1 MKETLEKVV
10 VLTLFRLIALL
21 PSCLQGRLACIACY
35 IVWFLRLDMRKA
47 SEVNIAL
54 CFPELSAQEQQ
65 QLVKQSIYHTIMVA
79 LELPKVWTQAA
90 EKSLQQIVEVEGKAL
105 LDQAQQQGKGVIVI
119 APHLGNWE
127 YLGLYLGQY
136 YQSVSLYQPP
146 RRAWLEDITRQGR
159 EKTGATLV
167 PTNKKG
173 VLALLK
179 ALKTGGVTGILPDQM
194 PERES
199 GTAFVPFFGQIVPTM
214 TLIPNLVRRGNIV
227 VVAGFAQRLGKGR
240 FKIVFQPAPETIYEA
255 DEYQSTTGLNQAVEQ
270 LVKLAPEQ
278 YQWEYK
284 RFRRGDNNQRRRI
297 YQ

>member
-1 MKETLEKVV
+1 MKESLEKAL
-10 VLTLFRLIALL
+10 VLTLFKLIAVL
-21 PSCLQGRLACIACY
+21 PSALHSGLA
-35 IVWFLRLDMRKA
+35 FLVSRIIWLLNGSIRKTT
-47 SEVNIAL
+47 EVNIAL
-54 CFPELSAQEQQ
+54 CFVGLSAKRQQ
-65 QLVKQSIYHTIMVA
+65 RLAQQSIYHTVMVA

-90 EKSLQQIVEVEGKAL
+90 EKSLQQIIEVEGKEL

-146 RRAWLEDITRQGR
+146 KRAWLEDITRAGR

-173 VLALLK
+173 VMALLK
-179 ALKTGGVTGILPDQM
+179 ALRKGGVTGILPDQI
-194 PERES
+194 PDRES

-214 TLIPNLVRRGNIV
+214 TLISSLVQRGNIV
-227 VVAGFAQRLGKGR
+227 AVTGFAKRLGNGR
-240 FKIVFQPAPETIYEA
+240 FKIVFRAVPDALYQE
-255 DEYQSTTGLNQAVEQ
+255 DEYQSASGLNQAVEQ
-270 LVKLAPEQ
+270 LVALAPEQ

>member
-1 MKETLEKVV
+1 MKESLEKAV
-10 VLTLFRLIALL
+10 VLTLFTLFALL
-21 PSCLQGRLACIACY
+21 PKCLHPFVAYLASSLLWAAQT
-35 IVWFLRLDMRKA
+35 DMRKTT
-47 SEVNIAL
+47 ETNIAL
-54 CFPELSAQEQQ
+54 CFPELTAQEQK
-65 QLVKQSIYHTIMVA
+65 QLAKKSIYHTVMVA
-79 LELPKVWTQAA
+79 LELPKVWSQAA

-105 LDQAQQQGKGVIVI
+105 LDQARQQGKGVIVI

-146 RRAWLEDITRQGR
+146 KREWMEDITRQGR

-179 ALKTGGVTGILPDQM
+179 ALKAGGVTGILPDQV
-194 PERES
+194 PDRDS

-214 TLIPNLVRRGNIV
+214 TLIPSLIRRGNIV
-227 VVAGFAQRLGKGR
+227 AVAGFAQRMAGGK
-240 FKIVFQPAPETIYEA
+240 FKIIFQPVPELIYH
-255 DEYQSTTGLNQAVEQ
+255 DEEQQSTQGLNQAVEQ
-270 LVKLAPEQ
+270 LVNIAPEQ

-284 RFRRGDNNQRRRI
+284 RFRRGDNNERRRI